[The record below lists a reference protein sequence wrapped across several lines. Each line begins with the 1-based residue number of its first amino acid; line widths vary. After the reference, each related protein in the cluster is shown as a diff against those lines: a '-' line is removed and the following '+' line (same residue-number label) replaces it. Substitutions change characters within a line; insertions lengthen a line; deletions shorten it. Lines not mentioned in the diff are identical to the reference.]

1 MSDREEQTGEGT
13 LYDTDG
19 TELATV
25 AYRFGRTSPE
35 GSGVNAW
42 GGDLFFP
49 DPSMIV
55 EPGLYALETETGA
68 EIEVQIEPL
77 GSGQGDAQTIR
88 FTGVGTMPAATG

>member
-1 MSDREEQTGEGT
+1 MSDRSEQTGEGT
-13 LYDTDG
+13 LYDPDG

-25 AYRFGRTSPE
+25 AYRFGPTSPE

-55 EPGLYALETETGA
+55 EAGIYALETETGA
-68 EIEVQIEPL
+68 EIQVQIEPY
-77 GSGQGDAQTIR
+77 GSGQGDGQTIR
-88 FTGVGTMPAATG
+88 FNGVGTMPSSTG